1 MLPQNNYNSNIEGY
15 AEWSKSEKQ
24 IPYTNAYIWTLE
36 KWFWW
41 TYLQGRNRNT
51 DMENGLV
58 VTVGKGE
65 GGTNGESSIEIHTL
79 PYGKWIASGKVAL

>member
-24 IPYTNAYIWTLE
+24 IPYTNAYIWNLE

-41 TYLQGRNRNT
+41 TYLQGRNGDVNI
-51 DMENGLV
+51 ENRLMD
-58 VTVGKGE
+58 
-65 GGTNGESSIEIHTL
+65 SSIG
-79 PYGKWIASGKVAL
+79 GKRSWDEWTE